1 MTDKVAR
8 TRTGVAVVG
17 LGMVAG
23 THGRALAELG
33 DIVDVVG
40 VYSPSQHSRE
50 RYGATFGVRVSA
62 SLEELIADGRVD
74 IVLCLTPPNARLDIV
89 RMCVGAGKHALLEK
103 PLERTVSAA
112 TEIIESFEA
121 VGLKLGV
128 VLQYRFRESAQR
140 LKQIVQSEACGPIFS
155 AHAAVPWW
163 RPQSYYE
170 AAGRGTYQRDGGG
183 VMITQALHLLDLLLW
198 LCGDAKRVQASFR
211 QTSAHRMES
220 EDFVVAGLDFASG
233 AVGSV
238 VATTA
243 DFPGFAETITLN
255 FEHGSARLEGGNLT
269 VWRHDRPV
277 EHWGES
283 TETGGGADPMAFP
296 HAWHRAVIEDF
307 VTAVREDRPPM
318 TSGRDSLKVL
328 RLIEAMRRSSDERR
342 AIEL

>member
-1 MTDKVAR
+1 VVKKEAASR
-8 TRTGVAVVG
+8 AGVAVVG

-23 THGRALAELG
+23 THGRALAELA
-33 DIVDVVG
+33 DVAEVVG
-40 VYSPSQHSRE
+40 VYSPSLDRRTQ
-50 RYGATFGVRVSA
+50 YGAGFGVPVA
-62 SLEELIADGRVD
+62 GSLDELIADNRVD
-74 IVLCLTPPNARLDIV
+74 IVLCLTPPNARLDIA
-89 RMCVGAGKHALLEK
+89 RMCVKASKHALLEK

-112 TEIIESFEA
+112 TEIVESFEA
-121 VGLKLGV
+121 ADLKLGV

-140 LKQIVQSEACGPIFS
+140 LKQIVETEAYGPLFS

-163 RPQSYYE
+163 RPQAYYDE
-170 AAGRGTYQRDGGG
+170 AGRGTYQRDGGG

-198 LCGDAKRVQASFR
+198 LCGDVKRVQASFR
-211 QTSAHRMES
+211 RTSAHRMES

-243 DFPGFAETITLN
+243 DFPGFAESITLN

-269 VWRHDRPV
+269 VWRHDGTV
-277 EHWGES
+277 EHWGER

-307 VTAVREDRPPM
+307 VTAVRHGRQPM
-318 TSGRDSLKVL
+318 TSGRDSLRVL
-328 RLIEAMRRSSDERR
+328 QLIEAMRRSSDEQR
-342 AIEL
+342 AVDL